1 MSKFKPSRGSLR
13 SPGAS
18 DVLPARKPPRS
29 PATQW
34 STATTAIVGG
44 GEELPSG
51 LAGTSF
57 AEIDDSPNPA
67 RDFALRCSLL
77 FLYFRFS
84 FVHEFASAMLHVDTH
99 ILIILGVLSY
109 VAWFVAGNMF
119 AAFKD
124 KLAWIW
130 TFFVLWL
137 VLATVTSTWKGGSLA
152 LVMPYVRTVYPLM
165 LLIPAV
171 VTRPSDLKRVLNTLA
186 FAGSTTILFGLVHR
200 DFSQGRMDV
209 GSDGSSINDPNDFAA
224 HIIIMLPVIAYYA
237 FAKGRSPFIKA
248 FGAFIILAGLLE
260 IMSTG
265 SRGGFV
271 ALLAM
276 LLYVALTGSNRVR
289 LTILVGCPLA
299 GLIALPLVPQQSRDR
314 LYSIFD
320 SSEASESAHE
330 SALARKALFWASID
344 VTMQHPIFGVGPGT
358 FQDYQAGMA
367 AETHQK
373 GMWHETHNGY
383 TQLSSEC
390 GIPAFLLYVTAVGIA
405 FKSLRR
411 AGRSSLPVV
420 PEAAKTL
427 AIMIAGFSVSLI
439 FLAQG
444 YRFTMLV
451 VGAITVAINQMVK
464 RYQELPR

>member
-1 MSKFKPSRGSLR
+1 MTGTR
-13 SPGAS
+13 
-18 DVLPARKPPRS
+18 
-29 PATQW
+29 W
-34 STATTAIVGG
+34 STATVSGPESLPVGAAQTPA
-44 GEELPSG
+44 ESKIAADVV
-51 LAGTSF
+51 LA
-57 AEIDDSPNPA
+57 NPA
-67 RDFALRCSLL
+67 RDFALKCTLL

-99 ILIILGVLSY
+99 ILIILGVLCY
-109 VAWFVAGNMF
+109 VSWFIAGNMF
-119 AAFKD
+119 AAFTE
-124 KLAWIW
+124 KLAWVW
-130 TFFVLWL
+130 TGFVAWL
-137 VLATVTSTWKGGSLA
+137 VITTVTSTWKGGSFA
-152 LVMPYVRTVYPLM
+152 IIMPYLRTVYPLL

-171 VTRPSDLKRVLNTLA
+171 VLRPSDLKRVCNTLA
-186 FAGSTTILFGLVHR
+186 YAGSTTILFGLVHR
-200 DFSQGRMDV
+200 NFSEGRMDV

-224 HIIIMLPVIAYYA
+224 HLLIMLPMIAYWA
-237 FAKGRSPFIKA
+237 FSKGRPKYIKA

-276 LLYVALTGSNRVR
+276 LLYIALTGTKR
-289 LTILVGCPLA
+289 LRLLILVGCPLA
-299 GLIALPLVPQQSRDR
+299 ALIALPLVPQQSRDR

-320 SSEASESAHE
+320 SSEASETAHE
-330 SALARKALFWASID
+330 SAMARRALLMASLEI
-344 VTMQHPIFGVGPGT
+344 TASHPIFGVGPGT
-358 FQDYQAGMA
+358 FSEYQASMA
-367 AETHQK
+367 AESNQK

-390 GIPAFLLYVTAVGIA
+390 GIPAFLLYLTAVGMA
-405 FKSLRR
+405 FISLRR
-411 AGRSSLPVV
+411 AARSHLPVV
-420 PEAAKTL
+420 PEAAKTM

-464 RYQELPR
+464 RYQGLEEQGELPQ